1 MKNLISNRSE
11 IRDGMVIELESAT
24 LLVTQHDVTNELIC
38 VNTKIHKCTG
48 LGHLLDEDLSVSKH
62 YISNLICIKNAQGAV
77 IYKPVVK
84 LTLKQIAEKFGYNV
98 DQICII
104 DDKS

>member
-1 MKNLISNRSE
+1 MKNLINTRSE
-11 IRDGMVIELESAT
+11 IRDGMIIELESAT
-24 LLVTQHDVTNELIC
+24 LLVCQHDITNGLVC
-38 VNTKIHKCTG
+38 VNTKIHKCTN
-48 LGHLLDEDLSVSKH
+48 LEHLLEEDLSISKR

-84 LTLKQIAEKFGYNV
+84 LTLKQIADKFGYNV